1 MGVAKE
7 QYQEMVEC
15 IGAQMTETSEEL
27 TKKTLE
33 LLERNMEVVEL
44 KTHIRALK
52 QQLLECHDLIHLHC
66 DTLRDGIVDWEQ
78 LDARI
83 MAARRKGRHA
93 I

>member
-1 MGVAKE
+1 
-7 QYQEMVEC
+7 MVEY

-44 KTHIRALK
+44 KTHIRNLK
-52 QQLLECHDLIHLHC
+52 AQLIECADWIREHC
-66 DTLRDGIVDWEQ
+66 DIERNNIFDWET

-83 MAARRKGRHA
+83 IATQRKIR
-93 I
+93 IT